1 MGIYSDPAV
10 GRFDLGC
17 EVVDGVLF
25 FFVRFACAFFLFIF
39 VRVPVMAINTN
50 TATVSS
56 YNDGDGSGVSWDD
69 SCVFPRTR
77 TSFNEILGFLTLFSP
92 FGYGYHSFRT
102 VLVVLMG

>member
-1 MGIYSDPAV
+1 M
-10 GRFDLGC
+10 
-17 EVVDGVLF
+17 F
-25 FFVRFACAFFLFIF
+25 FFCSFCVRFFLFIF
-39 VRVPVMAINTN
+39 FIFLRVPVMAINTN
-50 TATVSS
+50 TTSVSS
-56 YNDGDGSGVSWDD
+56 YNDGNGVDGFGVSWDD